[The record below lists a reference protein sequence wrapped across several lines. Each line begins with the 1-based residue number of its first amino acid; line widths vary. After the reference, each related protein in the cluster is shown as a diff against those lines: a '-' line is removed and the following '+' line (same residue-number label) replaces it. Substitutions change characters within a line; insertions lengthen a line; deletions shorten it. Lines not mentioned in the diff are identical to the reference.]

1 MKVVVLGAG
10 VAGLSSALALAR
22 DIGWRVG
29 ESYALLALGEN
40 LAAEGSFDRAYA
52 ALRDSLAIAEAVGHQ
67 QWMVSAHWGLGL
79 LYCDLL
85 AWAAAEQHAAAGYEL
100 AREIGTIL
108 FEYETAA
115 LLASLAIESNDLP
128 RAEFLLGRSTG
139 QPAGEKIAGTGNG
152 LAAQRVVRMAHIEL
166 ALARGQGDAA
176 LRMAFGVF
184 GAIAFRHLPV
194 LAIVT
199 GILTLTGDPRRLR
212 QRGVGLAV
220 GYALLTGVTI
230 ASYTLWDKRAVS
242 VLLIPPI
249 VYEWGANV
257 FRALI
262 LTPLAVPRWAEVQA
276 EWAKNKT
283 AALAVASLS
292 PLAYMLVLT
301 ALAISPVS
309 YVAPAREI
317 GILIGVLVGARTL
330 AEADIGRRSIAATL
344 MVGGVIALALG

>member
-1 MKVVVLGAG
+1 MTAF
-10 VAGLSSALALAR
+10 ALALVLASAIAHATWNLFAKR
-22 DIGWRVG
+22 ANGGAPFLWLAFTLSIPLYAPIAIAVLIVTGAHIGPMELLAMFVNAALNVAYGIFLLRGYRVG
-29 ESYALLALGEN
+29 
-40 LAAEGSFDRAYA
+40 
-52 ALRDSLAIAEAVGHQ
+52 
-67 QWMVSAHWGLGL
+67 
-79 LYCDLL
+79 DL
-85 AWAAAEQHAAAGYEL
+85 
-100 AREIGTIL
+100 
-108 FEYETAA
+108 
-115 LLASLAIESNDLP
+115 S
-128 RAEFLLGRSTG
+128 
-139 QPAGEKIAGTGNG
+139 
-152 LAAQRVVRMAHIEL
+152 VVYP
-166 ALARGQGDAA
+166 LARGTG
-176 LRMAFGVF
+176 
-184 GAIAFRHLPV
+184 PV
-194 LAIVT
+194 LALVGAVLLFGERPTALAIVGALAIVA
-199 GILTLTGDPRRLR
+199 GILTLMGDPRRLG
-212 QRGVGLAV
+212 QRGVGVAV

-262 LTPLAVPRWAEVQA
+262 LTPLVVPRWAEVQA
-276 EWAKNKT
+276 EWAVNRT

-317 GILIGVLVGARTL
+317 GILIGVLIGARTL